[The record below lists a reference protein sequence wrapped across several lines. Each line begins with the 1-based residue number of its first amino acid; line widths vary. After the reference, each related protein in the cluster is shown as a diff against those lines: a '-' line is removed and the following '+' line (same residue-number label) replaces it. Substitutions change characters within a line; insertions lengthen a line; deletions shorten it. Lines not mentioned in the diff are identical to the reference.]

1 MAQQIEDYNSE
12 PVKYCSQCYSL
23 KILYEE
29 SIDFEYCATCGCSDI
44 LETSIEEWEKL
55 YSERYGHK
63 YVVKNPNQKLTFLSK
78 CTEKELMR
86 LLVHNDSWREIVYRL
101 YPDFYRGYSRVDTL
115 MLLFDRV
122 RKDGR
127 FDDLRNIMTEYI

>member
-29 SIDFEYCATCGCSDI
+29 PIDFEYCATCGCSDI

-63 YVVKNPNQKLTFLSK
+63 YVEKNPNQKLTFLSK

-101 YPDFYRGYSRVDTL
+101 YPDFYGGYNRVDTL

-127 FDDLRNIMTEYI
+127 FNELRNIMTEYI